1 MVDVPHSLGNRLP
14 DPEPSGFPERA
25 SRRRAVLWQEIR
37 AKQSQTADRP
47 VEQVEG
53 LEQLIANV
61 AAEGI
66 DGRFAD
72 GLDPDVF
79 RDLRRAHG
87 LGRVLCQDS
96 LPRLTA
102 ITTFLPTMVPHSAT
116 AGLLDHTP
124 RGFLAGPSLLRS
136 AGLSLPSCCAIGFI
150 IKAHR
155 DD

>member
-37 AKQSQTADRP
+37 AKQLQTADRP

-66 DGRFAD
+66 DGRLADARDPEVFAIC
-72 GLDPDVF
+72 V
-79 RDLRRAHG
+79 
-87 LGRVLCQDS
+87 GRTGWAGFSCQDS

-124 RGFLAGPSLLRS
+124 RGFLAGPSLL
-136 AGLSLPSCCAIGFI
+136 
-150 IKAHR
+150 
-155 DD
+155 

>member
-25 SRRRAVLWQEIR
+25 SRHRAVLWQEIR
-37 AKQSQTADRP
+37 ARQLQTTDRP

-72 GLDPDVF
+72 GRDPDVI
-79 RDLRRAHG
+79 RDLRWAHG
-87 LGRVLCQDS
+87 LCRILCHDS
-96 LPRLTA
+96 LPRWIACA
-102 ITTFLPTMVPHSAT
+102 ILFSLRTS
-116 AGLLDHTP
+116 
-124 RGFLAGPSLLRS
+124 SIEEQLLR
-136 AGLSLPSCCAIGFI
+136 LPPPQPG
-150 IKAHR
+150 
-155 DD
+155 